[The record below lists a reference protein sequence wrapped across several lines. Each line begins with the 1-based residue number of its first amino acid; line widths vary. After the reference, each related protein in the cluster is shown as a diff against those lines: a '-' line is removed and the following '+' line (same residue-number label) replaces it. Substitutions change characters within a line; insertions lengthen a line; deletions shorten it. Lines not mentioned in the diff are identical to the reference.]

1 MKRLSRLSAAAGQ
14 YNWRRGQV
22 LAMIS
27 LCRFLSYENRDEIE
41 RLLKDEL
48 DVMLLDYESEMR
60 RLRGLHG
67 KR

>member
-1 MKRLSRLSAAAGQ
+1 
-14 YNWRRGQV
+14 
-22 LAMIS
+22 MIS

-41 RLLKDEL
+41 RLLKEEL